1 MPMLKKSVLSHNLS
15 VDIQPAHFDT
25 SNARTFS
32 QRDPD
37 TAEIPRFQA
46 PLRRIRHRRTA
57 VLLSALIST
66 PSHDKWNTV
75 HPENRNVLLCPL
87 ECSVCNSGSTC
98 WQLWVLRKNW
108 WCSLASVAPGLA
120 VSFFLADRCEAL
132 RITKVAS
139 PRIIIWNFC
148 WYSGNIENDISYIIK
163 NFELMSN
170 ILMTC
175 CFAHILCTFLFEHL
189 YNF

>member
-1 MPMLKKSVLSHNLS
+1 MPMLKKSVLSHKLS

-46 PLRRIRHRRTA
+46 PLCRIRHRRTA

-66 PSHDKWNTV
+66 PSHDRWNTV

-148 WYSGNIENDISYIIK
+148 WYSGNIENDISYIITK
-163 NFELMSN
+163 DPRFQGLESGGRPHECESSSSSLG
-170 ILMTC
+170 
-175 CFAHILCTFLFEHL
+175 
-189 YNF
+189 

>member
-1 MPMLKKSVLSHNLS
+1 MPILKKSVFSHNLS
-15 VDIQPAHFDT
+15 ADIQPAHFDT
-25 SNARTFS
+25 SNSRTFS

-57 VLLSALIST
+57 VLLSAVIST
-66 PSHDKWNTV
+66 PSHDRWNTA

-108 WCSLASVAPGLA
+108 WCSPASVAPGLA

-132 RITKVAS
+132 RI
-139 PRIIIWNFC
+139 
-148 WYSGNIENDISYIIK
+148 K
-163 NFELMSN
+163 NFELISN